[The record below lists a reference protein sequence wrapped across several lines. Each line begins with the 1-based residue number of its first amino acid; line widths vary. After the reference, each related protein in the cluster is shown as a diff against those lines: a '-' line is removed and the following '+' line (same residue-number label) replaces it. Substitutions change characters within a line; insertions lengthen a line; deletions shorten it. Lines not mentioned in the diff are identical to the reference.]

1 MEMNLVRWNPVREM
15 FTLENEMNRLYNDI
29 LGRSQETEA
38 TSLWAPKVDIEES
51 KDHYVLKAELPGI
64 KQEDIKITLTDNQLV
79 IRGEKR
85 REVEQ
90 GDTTYHRVERVY
102 GTFER
107 AFTLTKVVRAEKIE
121 ALYRDGVL
129 EVRVPKSEEAKAR
142 EIPIKT
148 EK

>member
-1 MEMNLVRWNPVREM
+1 MNLVRWNPVREM
-15 FTLENEMNRLYNDI
+15 LNFENEVNRLYGD
-29 LGRSQETEA
+29 LVGRPSDAE
-38 TSLWAPKVDIEES
+38 SPMLWAPKVDIEEN
-51 KDHYVLKAELPGI
+51 KEGYVLKAELPGI
-64 KQEDIKITLTDNQLV
+64 KQEDIKISITDNQLV

-107 AFTLTKVVRAEKIE
+107 AFTLTKAVRADKIE

-129 EVRVPKSEEAKAR
+129 EVHVPKAEEAKAR

-148 EK
+148 SK